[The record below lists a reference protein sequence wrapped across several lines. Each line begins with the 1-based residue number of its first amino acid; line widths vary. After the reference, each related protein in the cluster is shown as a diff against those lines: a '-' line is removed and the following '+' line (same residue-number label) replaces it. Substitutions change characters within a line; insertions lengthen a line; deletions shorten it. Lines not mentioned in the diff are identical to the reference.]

1 MHGLFPRSLLFS
13 YSIPTWLFI
22 FLLILKHLI
31 DFVLVF
37 VLFCLFFFFFLIFH
51 LNYFCFDYVCFF
63 LNPCLVFV
71 FTFFFRHLSFDQR
84 RPSTFVS
91 NSIESFCVP
100 RSWTANFSR
109 RSKRHRTHGE
119 RLLRSFHLI
128 NQIFLPKQKK
138 TYFLLQAACIAVAAL
153 MQYFLMAAFC
163 WMLVEGI
170 YLYLFVVKVYNINTK
185 MHMYHVIS
193 WGISMTYFTT
203 TCIGG
208 STVLSYLVLSSSQVL
223 WIYFFVFMGRFPY
236 DHDGHFIWHC
246 CCERRNT
253 KLCQW

>member
-1 MHGLFPRSLLFS
+1 MF
-13 YSIPTWLFI
+13 
-22 FLLILKHLI
+22 FLLM
-31 DFVLVF
+31 FG
-37 VLFCLFFFFFLIFH
+37 
-51 LNYFCFDYVCFF
+51 FCFSF
-63 LNPCLVFV
+63 L
-71 FTFFFRHLSFDQR
+71 FRHLSFHQR
-84 RPSTFVS
+84 CPSTSVS

-128 NQIFLPKQKK
+128 NQIFLPKQKKTKNKKK

-223 WIYFFVFMGRFPY
+223 
-236 DHDGHFIWHC
+236 
-246 CCERRNT
+246 
-253 KLCQW
+253 

>member
-1 MHGLFPRSLLFS
+1 M
-13 YSIPTWLFI
+13 
-22 FLLILKHLI
+22 
-31 DFVLVF
+31 
-37 VLFCLFFFFFLIFH
+37 FFF
-51 LNYFCFDYVCFF
+51 
-63 LNPCLVFV
+63 NPCLVFV

-138 TYFLLQAACIAVAAL
+138 TKNKKKTYFLLQAACIAVAAL
-153 MQYFLMAAFC
+153 MQYFLTAAFC

-193 WGISMTYFTT
+193 WGISIINFTT
-203 TCIGG
+203 TYIG
-208 STVLSYLVLSSSQVL
+208 SYTMLPCLVLSSSQVL
-223 WIYFFVFMGRFPY
+223 
-236 DHDGHFIWHC
+236 
-246 CCERRNT
+246 
-253 KLCQW
+253 

>member
-1 MHGLFPRSLLFS
+1 MTFFFG
-13 YSIPTWLFI
+13 
-22 FLLILKHLI
+22 
-31 DFVLVF
+31 VCF
-37 VLFCLFFFFFLIFH
+37 VLFVFLFLLNFSFELFLFWLCLFFF
-51 LNYFCFDYVCFF
+51 Y
-63 LNPCLVFV
+63 PCLVFV
-71 FTFFFRHLSFDQR
+71 FPFFRHLSFHQR
-84 RPSTFVS
+84 CPSTSVS

-138 TYFLLQAACIAVAAL
+138 TKNKKKTYLLLQAACIAVAAL

-185 MHMYHVIS
+185 MHMYHIIS
-193 WGISMTYFTT
+193 WGISMTYFIT

-223 WIYFFVFMGRFPY
+223 WIYFFVFMVRSPY
-236 DHDGHFIWHC
+236 DHDGHFTWHC

>member
-1 MHGLFPRSLLFS
+1 MFVFF
-13 YSIPTWLFI
+13 YS
-22 FLLILKHLI
+22 
-31 DFVLVF
+31 
-37 VLFCLFFFFFLIFH
+37 
-51 LNYFCFDYVCFF
+51 
-63 LNPCLVFV
+63 CLVFV
-71 FTFFFRHLSFDQR
+71 FPFFRHLSFHQR
-84 RPSTFVS
+84 CPSTSVS

-193 WGISMTYFTT
+193 WGISMTYFIT
-203 TCIGG
+203 TCIAG
-208 STVLSYLVLSSSQVL
+208 STVLSNLVLSSSQVL

-236 DHDGHFIWHC
+236 DHDGHFTWHC

-253 KLCQW
+253 KLCQWQIVRNTSIGYFLPFFSLSRTIKLSSFYFSCSVFPWVFF

>member
-1 MHGLFPRSLLFS
+1 MTFFFG
-13 YSIPTWLFI
+13 
-22 FLLILKHLI
+22 
-31 DFVLVF
+31 VCF
-37 VLFCLFFFFFLIFH
+37 VLFVFLFLLNFSFELFLFWLCLFFF
-51 LNYFCFDYVCFF
+51 Y
-63 LNPCLVFV
+63 PCLVFV
-71 FTFFFRHLSFDQR
+71 FPFFRHLSFHQR
-84 RPSTFVS
+84 CPSTSVS

-128 NQIFLPKQKK
+128 NQIFLPKQKKTKNKKK

-193 WGISMTYFTT
+193 WGISIINFTT
-203 TCIGG
+203 TYIG
-208 STVLSYLVLSSSQVL
+208 SYTMLSYLVLSSSQVL
-223 WIYFFVFMGRFPY
+223 WIYFLVFMSRSPY
-236 DHDGHFIWHC
+236 DHDGHFTWHC